1 MKPIKYFLIAMSK
14 SIGLD
19 FMMANC
25 VMLGLCCCRRR
36 LVLLLLCVG
45 LVPAFLQAQEE
56 WEEVDISKLS
66 WHISSDA
73 SVFSNKLEHLIIAN
87 LMAETKEDKKNN
99 SWHYE
104 HATLNISWDEPRKT
118 EISFRIRNNN
128 DNPNYRYRV
137 YERTRKGT
145 QKEKWHEKEI
155 YWGFYIMVNNKS
167 GGTSSFY
174 QYYCNRKSRNNSYT
188 YTDMSNS
195 EIGWLPNHDISV
207 RTVRLVYDGSN
218 IQLYAGTGE
227 TLLKTFYNAKSVAS
241 IQIMAGTAAQIEVTD
256 LQFKRQTDYGVVK
269 PLIEKSGRELGSKDF
284 SAAARTLTEI
294 ISSYNYR
301 TAEVYTMRA
310 LAYASQEL
318 FQSAIADCTS
328 ALSYDANYE
337 DAYYIR
343 GLCKLE
349 QNDDTG
355 VNDLRKAGQQG
366 IVILRENGL
375 YDYYPSERRSLQQQT
390 GSDSRNV
397 NDGAGNRRTTKRR
410 ILTKDPNFKID

>member
-118 EISFRIRNNN
+118 KISFRIRNNN

-145 QKEKWHEKEI
+145 QKEK
-155 YWGFYIMVNNKS
+155 
-167 GGTSSFY
+167 
-174 QYYCNRKSRNNSYT
+174 
-188 YTDMSNS
+188 
-195 EIGWLPNHDISV
+195 
-207 RTVRLVYDGSN
+207 
-218 IQLYAGTGE
+218 
-227 TLLKTFYNAKSVAS
+227 
-241 IQIMAGTAAQIEVTD
+241 
-256 LQFKRQTDYGVVK
+256 
-269 PLIEKSGRELGSKDF
+269 
-284 SAAARTLTEI
+284 
-294 ISSYNYR
+294 
-301 TAEVYTMRA
+301 
-310 LAYASQEL
+310 
-318 FQSAIADCTS
+318 
-328 ALSYDANYE
+328 
-337 DAYYIR
+337 
-343 GLCKLE
+343 
-349 QNDDTG
+349 
-355 VNDLRKAGQQG
+355 
-366 IVILRENGL
+366 
-375 YDYYPSERRSLQQQT
+375 
-390 GSDSRNV
+390 
-397 NDGAGNRRTTKRR
+397 
-410 ILTKDPNFKID
+410 